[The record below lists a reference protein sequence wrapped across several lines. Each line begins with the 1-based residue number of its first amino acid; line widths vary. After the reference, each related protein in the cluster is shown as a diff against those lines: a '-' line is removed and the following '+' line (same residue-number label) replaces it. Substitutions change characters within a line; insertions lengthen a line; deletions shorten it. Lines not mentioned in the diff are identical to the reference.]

1 MNLLRR
7 SAMSCALLIALCVL
21 TSRDVTAQTPQV
33 DLKMFVSIPAVS
45 GYEQELAAQ
54 IRQDLKPLSPIT
66 DNLGNVYATLGS
78 GAPHRLLVAP
88 MDEPGYIVSAITPD
102 GYLRVQ
108 RLPQIAPQPLFDLLH
123 SAQPVWVITR
133 SGKKIP
139 GVVAGLSV
147 HLLPARV
154 NPPKMNHPDEMY
166 IDVGAASALEVR
178 AAGVD
183 LLDPIALNRELY
195 SLGNGE
201 VAGVAA
207 GDRFGCAALM
217 EVLRSTDPKKL
228 NSRLTVAFVA
238 QQWTGVR
245 GLDRLL
251 QEIHPDEMILVS
263 RLFARQPAP
272 VGALATGVPAAP
284 VPLRGKP
291 GSGLLLGVPDSPAE
305 LSGLALDLKHL
316 ADAKQIKITPET
328 PAPFRPATSLQIVLP
343 QRYAQLSVPL
353 AWPATPGEIL
363 SREDLKTLAD
373 LLEAYVGAPSS
384 EGHGATLENG
394 PEAGRPSTLETLVN
408 TYGAS
413 GHEENVRQAIQK
425 LLPKWAKTET
435 DAAGNLILRVG
446 KALPGR
452 KAPQI
457 AIVAHMDEIGYQVKS
472 ITDDGRLVVSVLG
485 GGFTEYF
492 LGHVVLVHTSHGD
505 KAGVLELPA
514 GSDKPGFE
522 WPRNLRAMDEPVRVD
537 VGAKSPSDV
546 EKLGIQVGDWITI
559 PKKYRPLLGHRANG
573 RSFDDRVGCAALVEA
588 VHMLTPDL
596 PGRDVTFIWS
606 TEEEVGLKGAAAYA
620 ERVAKEGHAP
630 DYVFAVDTFVSSDSP
645 LESKRFADAELGKG
659 FVIRAADNSTI
670 APRNLVDR
678 VVKLARAN
686 NIPVQYGVTGGG
698 NDGSAFL
705 KYGTANIP
713 LAWPLRYSHSP
724 GELIDTRDLD
734 ALAGIIT
741 VLARRW

>member
-1 MNLLRR
+1 MKPSLLSIGR
-7 SAMSCALLIALCVL
+7 ALLLALCFL
-21 TSRDVTAQTPQV
+21 IASGASAQTPQV
-33 DLKMFVSIPAVS
+33 DLQVFVGIPAVS
-45 GYEQELAAQ
+45 GYEQELAGR
-54 IRQDLKPLSPIT
+54 IRDELKPLSPKT
-66 DNLGNVYATLGS
+66 DNLGNVYVTLGS
-78 GAPHRLLVAP
+78 GSPHRLLVAP
-88 MDEPGYIVSAITPD
+88 LDEPGYIVSAITAD

-108 RLPQIAPQPLFDLLH
+108 RLPQTAPHPLFDLLH
-123 SAQPVWVITR
+123 SAQPVWVMTR

-166 IDVGAASALEVR
+166 IDIGAASAAEVR

-183 LLDPIALNRELY
+183 LLDPIALNRQLY
-195 SLGNGE
+195 ALGNDE
-201 VAGVAA
+201 VAGVAV

-217 EVLRSTDPKKL
+217 EILRSTDPQKL
-228 NSRLTVAFVA
+228 SGTLTVAFVT

-263 RLFARQPAP
+263 RILARRPAEA
-272 VGALATGVPAAP
+272 GAPPGTI
-284 VPLRGKP
+284 PLKGKP
-291 GSGLLLGVPDSPAE
+291 GTGLLLGVSDSSAE
-305 LSGLALDLKHL
+305 LSGLALELKHF
-316 ADAKQIKITPET
+316 ADSKQIKVTVEAS
-328 PAPFRPATSLQIVLP
+328 APLRPSTAQQIPLP

-363 SREDLKTLAD
+363 SAEDLKNLTDVLQT
-373 LLEAYVGAPSS
+373 YVGAASN
-384 EGHGATLENG
+384 EGRGAALDNTPG
-394 PEAGRPSTLETLVN
+394 AGRPSTLETLVN

-413 GHEENVRQAIQK
+413 GHEGNVREAIQK
-425 LLPKWAKTET
+425 LLPSWAKPET
-435 DAAGNLILRVG
+435 DAAGNLVLHVG
-446 KALPGR
+446 KALPGSKTPR
-452 KAPQI
+452 I

-472 ITDDGRLVVSVLG
+472 IEADGRLVVSVLG
-485 GGFTEYF
+485 GGFTEYY
-492 LGHVVLVHTSHGD
+492 LGHVVLVHTSGGD
-505 KAGVLELPA
+505 KAGVLELPS

-522 WPRNLRAMDEPVRVD
+522 WPRSLRAMDEPVRVD
-537 VGAKSPSDV
+537 VGAQSPSDV
-546 EKLGIQVGDWITI
+546 EKFGIKVGDWITI

-588 VHMLTPDL
+588 VRTLPPGL
-596 PGRDVTFIWS
+596 PGRDVTFVWS

-620 ERVAKEGHAP
+620 QRVAKEGRAP

-645 LESKRFADAELGKG
+645 LESKRFADAEIGKG
-659 FVIRAADNSTI
+659 FVVRAVDGSSIT
-670 APRNLVDR
+670 PRNFVDR

-686 NIPVQYGVTGGG
+686 GIPVQYGVTGGG

-705 KYGTANIP
+705 KYGAVNIP

-724 GELIDTRDLD
+724 AEVIDTRDLD
-734 ALAGIIT
+734 ALAGILA
-741 VLARRW
+741 VLARSW